1 MARNRRKPLILL
13 KNETQPLSNL
23 LIFLVNEI
31 VGLAR
36 IARLPRSSLLSY

>member
-31 VGLAR
+31 VGFSTNCTAT
-36 IARLPRSSLLSY
+36 P